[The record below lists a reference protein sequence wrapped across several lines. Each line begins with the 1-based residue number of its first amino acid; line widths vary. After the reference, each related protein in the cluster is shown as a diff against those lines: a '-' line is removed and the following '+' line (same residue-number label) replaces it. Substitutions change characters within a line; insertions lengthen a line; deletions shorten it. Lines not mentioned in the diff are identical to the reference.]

1 MSMQPRTVAY
11 FGDIVGKPGRHA
23 FAYAASVLRS
33 QHPDIILITNAENAR
48 HGRGLHPEGYR
59 EIRDAGADAIT
70 LGDHFLDDERIIPLL
85 NNPDEPVVGP
95 MNVPESPQNA
105 KPYFRIPET
114 DPPLYI
120 LVVCGRVF
128 MRFQSANPF
137 DAVDSALARITEE
150 ADNALV
156 LLEVHAEATSEKMA
170 LAWHAADRWPNH
182 IVGVV
187 GTHTH
192 VQTADARIVAGRVAA
207 ITDLGLTG
215 GHSGVIGFA
224 TAASLRRL
232 RDDQPSGLELAESDL
247 RAQGLLITLDPDS
260 RAATGAEPFSIG
272 VPGIIP
278 DGEEPG

>member
-1 MSMQPRTVAY
+1 MHPRTIAY

-23 FAYAASVLRS
+23 FTHAAGVLRS
-33 QHPDIILITNAENAR
+33 RHPDIILITNAENAR
-48 HGRGLHPEGYR
+48 HGRGLHPDGYR

-85 NNPDEPVVGP
+85 NNPAEPVVGP
-95 MNVPESPQNA
+95 MNVPEAPQNA

-120 LVVCGRVF
+120 VVVCGRVF

-137 DAVDSALARITEE
+137 DAVDSALARIADE

-170 LAWHAADRWPNH
+170 LAWHAADRWPCH
-182 IVGVV
+182 IVAVV

-192 VQTADARIVAGRVAA
+192 VQTADARLVAGRVAA

-247 RAQGLLITLDPDS
+247 RAQGLLITLDSDA
-260 RAATGAEPFSIG
+260 RAAVAAESFSIA
-272 VPGIIP
+272 VPGVVS
-278 DGEEPG
+278 DEPEAG